1 MSFLIARSGTSTP
14 SLTVSSSAWTSRKAR
29 RVRPQ
34 PHLRHSR
41 DTNLRQD
48 LPLLPERAGPQ
59 LHRPATRWLAN
70 SLSMLGVI
78 LTVKM
83 RDLPARIKSDQV
95 ALATE
100 TSI

>member
-14 SLTVSSSAWTSRKAR
+14 SLTVLSSAWTSRKAR
-29 RVRPQ
+29 RVQPQ
-34 PHLRHSR
+34 PHLRHSP

-83 RDLPARIKSDQV
+83 REDEGLTCADQV
-95 ALATE
+95 R
-100 TSI
+100 SSCFGD